1 MPRMKR
7 QGCASI
13 PSCLGFAASIR
24 IAMAHR
30 SVPSVTG
37 AAAPAGPA
45 GVNLG
50 AHCLPRNR
58 HGRIACRGD
67 GIRDLLTRRFAGATA

>member
-13 PSCLGFAASIR
+13 PSCLGFAATIR
-24 IAMAHR
+24 IAVARR

-50 AHCLPRNR
+50 VHGLPRTS
-58 HGRIACRGD
+58 HGRIACPGD
-67 GIRDLLTRRFAGATA
+67 GNGALLTRYIAGATA